1 MKGKIFSIVLLF
13 AFAAPVTTAF
23 MFLQYQK
30 KQVKREVKWKMI
42 AGIDREELVVLKFT
56 EAEKKTELNWKHS
69 KEFEYRGEMYD
80 IVETAVSGDTTTYWL
95 WWDSEE
101 TKLNRQLDDLVA
113 QVFGKSPKDEK
124 GQEMLTQFYKQL
136 FYAYAEPVSSAFIG
150 VETTYTPYAENFS
163 SALLTPPSPPPRRS

>member
-1 MKGKIFSIVLLF
+1 MKGRIIGILLF
-13 AFAAPVTTAF
+13 LAFVAPVGTAF
-23 MFLQYQK
+23 VVLHYQK
-30 KQVKREVKWKMI
+30 KQVKRAVKWKMI
-42 AGIDREELVVLKFT
+42 AGIDREELVVLKLT

-101 TKLNRQLDDLVA
+101 TELNKQLDNLVA
-113 QVFGKSPKDEK
+113 QVFGKSPKDEQ

-136 FYAYAEPVSSAFIG
+136 FCEYSEPISPAFIPE
-150 VETTYTPYAENFS
+150 ETTYTPYAENFS